1 MQKRAV
7 KISAVRVRAGV
18 RPPGRRISLGTP
30 RCRPSVGFVVGTTLR
45 SVAGQQQRVM
55 EYADKL
61 SAQEGKL
68 VSLRDQQNELRLQKD
83 KLQKELNTLMETLK
97 F

>member
-1 MQKRAV
+1 
-7 KISAVRVRAGV
+7 
-18 RPPGRRISLGTP
+18 
-30 RCRPSVGFVVGTTLR
+30 
-45 SVAGQQQRVM
+45 M